1 MGPCLCRDDKK
12 VGMNKN
18 VRGFATLELAVVTGF
33 FVVVVAVVVF
43 YLNPIERAKQG
54 HDQRLTNDA
63 QKILSALS
71 SFYTIKGRMPW
82 AAAIDTD
89 TLSPA
94 LAWKPLRASE
104 IGICQDESCRDSGE
118 LITSGFLNQGFKSL
132 DSVVGRNGVIYVGKV
147 SGPKGT
153 VWACFLPVSEKLR
166 KATGNLYRIALDQ
179 PVPVSGTLNT
189 CPSNLTWGEE
199 DVCYACIAK

>member
-1 MGPCLCRDDKK
+1 MSKAVYDVLLKSFLNGKTSGG
-12 VGMNKN
+12 VH
-18 VRGFATLELAVVTGF
+18 ELAAKSL
-33 FVVVVAVVVF
+33 AVD
-43 YLNPIERAKQG
+43 YLRE
-54 HDQRLTNDA
+54 
-63 QKILSALS
+63 
-71 SFYTIKGRMPW
+71 
-82 AAAIDTD
+82 
-89 TLSPA
+89 
-94 LAWKPLRASE
+94 
-104 IGICQDESCRDSGE
+104 
-118 LITSGFLNQGFKSL
+118 GFKSL